1 MFRDQIIEKN
11 IYVFYKY
18 RSYSQEI
25 ENLGVKNGSDK
36 NGTTLPTPSG
46 G

>member
-25 ENLGVKNGSDK
+25 EDLGVNGSDK